1 MNIKYKI
8 ILFVLF
14 LMAIIGAFA
23 IFDELKYQERL
34 MLKDMELK
42 TEHVHRLIHMRE
54 KTIGALYSARLQNI
68 VDSHLVKDFIKNNNL
83 SALRKVLLE
92 KYKFLRREISDIQ
105 VLHYIDKNN
114 YSVFRAHEPTIYGD
128 NIGKK
133 RELVYQVNKTK
144 KKYLGYEEGV
154 FNISY
159 RVMLPVIYDGVH
171 YGLIELGFKLDFIL
185 DRIKRIFKNDI
196 YMVLLNNKYIEKYKF
211 KKDLQAYNK
220 NYLVFSQDEKLKN
233 KTIDLSKKFIEI
245 DDQIYQILVDDDNR
259 VGLNTNNIMK
269 MIYLYNTTYY
279 IKDLED
285 KKYRLFFKYII
296 LMIIILIILYFSFT
310 YYEKELN
317 KLYKENQDK
326 AKMLVQQSK
335 LAIMGEMI
343 AMIAHQ
349 WKQPLAGQKAII
361 GGIKLKQRLNRIKED
376 DIEEAFSSMDL
387 LINHMNNTITDFTN
401 FFKPSKSKNNVS
413 IKTSILE
420 SLDMVKVIFDKNRIV
435 VDINIVSD
443 IKLNI
448 YNGEFKQVLLNIL
461 NNAKD
466 ALIENQIEEK
476 KINININLVKNG
488 VDIAISD
495 NAGGIPNSIIDKIFE
510 PYFSTKAKNGTGLG
524 LYMSKIIID
533 EHLDGVLS
541 VSNDDNGAIFK
552 IFLPIDK

>member
-1 MNIKYKI
+1 MTKEEYQSK
-8 ILFVLF
+8 LFVLEQE
-14 LMAIIGAFA
+14 IE
-23 IFDELKYQERL
+23 ELKR
-34 MLKDMELK
+34 KD
-42 TEHVHRLIHMRE
+42 VE
-54 KTIGALYSARLQNI
+54 K
-68 VDSHLVKDFIKNNNL
+68 
-83 SALRKVLLE
+83 
-92 KYKFLRREISDIQ
+92 
-105 VLHYIDKNN
+105 
-114 YSVFRAHEPTIYGD
+114 
-128 NIGKK
+128 
-133 RELVYQVNKTK
+133 
-144 KKYLGYEEGV
+144 
-154 FNISY
+154 
-159 RVMLPVIYDGVH
+159 
-171 YGLIELGFKLDFIL
+171 
-185 DRIKRIFKNDI
+185 
-196 YMVLLNNKYIEKYKF
+196 
-211 KKDLQAYNK
+211 
-220 NYLVFSQDEKLKN
+220 
-233 KTIDLSKKFIEI
+233 
-245 DDQIYQILVDDDNR
+245 DQI
-259 VGLNTNNIMK
+259 IM
-269 MIYLYNTTYY
+269 
-279 IKDLED
+279 E
-285 KKYRLFFKYII
+285 
-296 LMIIILIILYFSFT
+296 
-310 YYEKELN
+310 
-317 KLYKENQDK
+317 Q
-326 AKMLVQQSK
+326 AKHAQ
-335 LAIMGEMI
+335 MGEMI